1 MAGIAPRTVFVI
13 RETEYELLIARHATR
28 DQAAF
33 FLKTRGQDFRV
44 IEARHAAFYE
54 TLRQLRGSVPSQ
66 WRSTL
71 VHRSDLD
78 RFLFA
83 EDDIVIPVGQDGLVA
98 NVAKYLNGQPVIG
111 VNPDPGQ
118 YDGILVPVA
127 PAQMPALLEPA
138 AHGDVALQHRT
149 MVVSRLDDG
158 RALLALNEIFIG
170 HRSHQSARYDIAA
183 LGKAEFQSSSGLIV
197 SSGTGATG
205 WARSIM
211 EATRVRFPL
220 TPEGAQLAFFVRE
233 PFPSVAS
240 GTSLRAG
247 VITAQHPLK
256 VTSRMNEGGTIF
268 ADGIEQDRLDFDW
281 GRVAEVTLSKRHL
294 NLVLPKSPAPPKRP
308 AKPARRAPSK
318 AQPARPS

>member
-33 FLKTRGQDFRV
+33 FLKTRGQDFSA
-44 IEARHAAFYE
+44 IEARHVAFYE
-54 TLRQLRGSVPSQ
+54 TLRHLRGAVPSE

-118 YDGILVPVA
+118 YDGILVPV
-127 PAQMPALLEPA
+127 PPSQMPALLRPV
-138 AHGDVALQHRT
+138 AHGDAPLQKRT
-149 MVVSRLDDG
+149 MVWSRLDDG
-158 RALLALNEIFIG
+158 RSLLALNEIFIG
-170 HRSHQSARYDIAA
+170 HRSHQSARYDITA
-183 LGKAEFQSSSGLIV
+183 LGRSEFQSSSGLIV

-211 EATRVRFPL
+211 EATHIQIPL
-220 TPEGAQLAFFVRE
+220 TPEGNRLAFFVRE

-240 GTSLRAG
+240 GTTLRAG
-247 VITAQHPLK
+247 PITAQHPLR

-268 ADGIEQDRLDFDW
+268 ADGIEHDYLDFDW
-281 GRVAEVTLSKRHL
+281 GRVVEVSLSERHL
-294 NLVLPKSPAPPKRP
+294 KLVLPKSVEKAPPRRVRVV
-308 AKPARRAPSK
+308 AQARA
-318 AQPARPS
+318 AHHA